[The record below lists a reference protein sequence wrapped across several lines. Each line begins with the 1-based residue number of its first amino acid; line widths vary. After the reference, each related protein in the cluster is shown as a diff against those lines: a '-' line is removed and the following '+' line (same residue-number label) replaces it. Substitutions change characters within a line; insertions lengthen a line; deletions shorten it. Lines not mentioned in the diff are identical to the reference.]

1 MSTLTTAQKLTH
13 NNNIYKKSTKVKTAI
28 VLVLKLVTGGTESI
42 KTLFTL
48 TTIQKLTLNK
58 QYLQKSN
65 KAYTTIVLVVNQ
77 LQNQQ
82 YL

>member
-1 MSTLTTAQKLTH
+1 M
-13 NNNIYKKSTKVKTAI
+13 

-42 KTLFTL
+42 KTLFTP